1 MDVLSYGFALV
12 VFSGGF
18 MGYMKAGMISV
29 KSTPACINM
38 ALIQYWT
45 LNSSVIISHSHI
57 SPSHFSENSLSKVKK
72 NLVCTMFVVV
82 CCGFY
87 QEA

>member
-29 KSTPACINM
+29 KSTPACINNYG
-38 ALIQYWT
+38 LGPVLDIK
-45 LNSSVIISHSHI
+45 L
-57 SPSHFSENSLSKVKK
+57 L
-72 NLVCTMFVVV
+72 
-82 CCGFY
+82 
-87 QEA
+87 